1 MHAPPPAPPPGYEFL
16 LPINFRSWSTVSW
29 MKIKP
34 SSGHNP
40 SNTALSLTA
49 SQGSFFSRKK
59 HHTSSKRI
67 KVNNKALSWWLSL
80 VVNLTGSRINSEA
93 SCWAHLQGIFLITLI
108 RKCTLNMGSISLL
121 VGRKNFWDLFAY
133 LSILLESP
141 PTLLTSS
148 PSALWLALPSSTVIA
163 LLTAVPSTLRWHWNP
178 ASLVLTE
185 YQWLSRNP
193 PGPLGPERDWTRL
206 TGKLSVLS
214 TTRIKIANTLSSQP
228 NKSPFN
234 VYSFYWFCVSN

>member
-16 LPINFRSWSTVSW
+16 LPMNFRSWSTVSW

-148 PSALWLALPSSTVIA
+148 PSALWLTLPSSTVIA
-163 LLTAVPSTLRWHWNP
+163 LLTASHQHSDDIGTQRLW
-178 ASLVLTE
+178 S
-185 YQWLSRNP
+185 WLSINGFLGIPQAHWGQRGIGP
-193 PGPLGPERDWTRL
+193 DWLGSYQFSVPLG
-206 TGKLSVLS
+206 
-214 TTRIKIANTLSSQP
+214 
-228 NKSPFN
+228 
-234 VYSFYWFCVSN
+234 